1 MKNPYLEH
9 LKELYEVCYN
19 KEDSEA
25 MSAYMKNKF
34 EFYGIKSEKRKEIV
48 KQFLKE
54 NGLPPSGELDKIIL
68 ELWDLPERE
77 YQYFGMELVK
87 KHLKDLNPKSMR
99 LIEFMILNKSWWDT
113 IDYISSNIVGGIFI
127 SYPELIDC
135 YTDKWVD
142 SDNIW
147 LKRTALLFQLKYRS
161 ETNEKLL
168 FENILKLSD
177 SDEFFIQK
185 AIGWSL
191 REYSKHEPARVIKFV
206 KKNKLKPLSEREA
219 LKFVKKIRVAP

>member
-19 KEDSEA
+19 RDDSEA
-25 MSAYMKNKF
+25 MSTYMKNHF

-54 NGLPPSGELDKIIL
+54 NGLPPSGDLDKIIQ

-87 KHLKDLNPKSMR
+87 KHLKDMTPKSMR

-113 IDYISSNIVGGIFI
+113 VDYIASNIVGGIFMTH
-127 SYPELIDC
+127 PELIDC

-191 REYSKHEPARVIKFV
+191 REYSKHEPASVIKFV
-206 KKNKLKPLSEREA
+206 KNNKLKPLSEREA
-219 LKFVKKIRVAP
+219 LKVVKKPKVTQ